1 MITTISNLSKYDKL
15 FTDAWNE
22 LYYRG
27 KFSAEEME
35 YYSGVYKFTRLEEY
49 FTKIKTLI
57 TVAANEEY
65 PATIRSKV
73 APYGET
79 EVNPR
84 AGQKIE
90 VDYRYIMLPLEEE
103 AFAINANSRDIVIPS
118 GFKKLVSVQ
127 GDVIAET
134 LIFTIDRFFDYM
146 DLLNTDIYVQWK
158 DVDGEDRATPI
169 NMIYYDEV
177 SQKIYFGWPIHAE
190 ITKAARAVEF
200 SVRFLVKNNNDIVY
214 SLNTK
219 THAVTIAK
227 ALKPDF
233 TSNIVLDGTTAFS
246 SILQDSPSSAAP
258 PADEPEFVAP
268 GLNLPAQADLYRNS
282 SNPAQPNNTYVLKV
296 QAVTSDIGQIEY
308 QAWKYTPTGTDTPK
322 YISDTQGDF
331 EATTLW
337 EEVKPTVREVN
348 TVYYVRDDSA
358 PHGYTVYTGTIPA
371 PEGITLYERY
381 AALLIKEGED
391 KVVGT
396 YSVSVLNRTGG
407 NVSRTIN
414 SSVCTIKGPETISY
428 KTNLAARER
437 YNNNLT
443 LTVAVKSG
451 ATDADHAATDFHY
464 QWYKAITN
472 NDSYTPIED
481 SNSASLKVTSVGWY
495 KVEVTAIRNR
505 DTVALMSNECKV
517 TNAPQTPV
525 ITAPTEERALQLKP
539 GETADLEVSIGHL
552 TPIEYDTINYV
563 WKVGVSDS
571 EMQVVS
577 TVNASAVVDFS
588 KIDPARPN
596 VLPVKNPT
604 DNIPYIF
611 ICEVSNTIGDTTSAV
626 ATSAPFVII

>member
-57 TVAANEEY
+57 DVGANEEY

-73 APYGET
+73 APYDMIE
-79 EVNPR
+79 NPR
-84 AGQKIE
+84 AGQKVE
-90 VDYRYIMLPLEEE
+90 VEYRYIMLPLEEE
-103 AFAINANSRDIVIPS
+103 AFAINGNTRDIVIPKS
-118 GFKKLVSVQ
+118 FQKLVSVQ

-134 LIFTIDRFFDYM
+134 LVFTIDRFFDYM
-146 DLLNTDIYVQWK
+146 DLLNTNIYIQWK
-158 DVDGEDRATPI
+158 DVDGEDRATPV

-190 ITKAARAVEF
+190 ITKAARSVEF
-200 SVRFLVKNNNDIVY
+200 SVRFLVKSGNDIVY
-214 SLNTK
+214 SFNTK

-227 ALKPDF
+227 ALQPNF
-233 TSNIVLDGTTAFS
+233 SSNITLDGTTAFS
-246 SILQDSPSSAAP
+246 AILQDSPSSAAP

-268 GLNLPAQADLYRNS
+268 GLDLPARVDLYRNS

-308 QAWKYTPTGTDTPK
+308 QAWKYTPDQSDTPV
-322 YISDTQGDF
+322 YISGENGDF

-358 PHGYTVYTGTIPA
+358 PHGYTVYTGSIPA
-371 PEGITLYERY
+371 PEGVTLYERY
-381 AALLIKEGED
+381 AALVINAGED

-407 NVSRTIN
+407 NVSRAITSN
-414 SSVCTIKGPETISY
+414 VCTIKGPETLIY
-428 KTNLAARER
+428 KSNLAARER
-437 YNNNLT
+437 YNNSLVLSVT
-443 LTVAVKSG
+443 VKSG

-472 NDSYTPIED
+472 NDNYAPIENSD
-481 SNSASLKVTSVGWY
+481 SATLKVDSVGWY
-495 KVEVTAIRNR
+495 KVEVTAVRNR
-505 DTVALMSNECKV
+505 DTIALMSNECKV
-517 TNAPQTPV
+517 TEAPKTPL
-525 ITAPTEERALQLKP
+525 ITSPVEEKAYQLKP
-539 GETADLEVSIGHL
+539 GDTADLEVSIGHL

-563 WKVGVSDS
+563 WKIGVSDS

-577 TVNASAVVDFS
+577 TANASAVVDFS
-588 KIDPARPN
+588 KIDPAKPN

-611 ICEVSNTIGDTTSAV
+611 VCEVSNTIGDTTSA
-626 ATSAPFVII
+626 AAASAPFVII